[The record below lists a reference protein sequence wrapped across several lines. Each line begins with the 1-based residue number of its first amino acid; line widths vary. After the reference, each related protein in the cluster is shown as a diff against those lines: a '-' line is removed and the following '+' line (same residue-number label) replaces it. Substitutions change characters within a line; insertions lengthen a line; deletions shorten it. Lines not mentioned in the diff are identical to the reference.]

1 MARLALHGVGWSR
14 DGGLSPARGRLLL
27 VNGLRQFT
35 RVPLEAAM
43 FGLGLHAL
51 LFNVEGECRF
61 GSRLGVCNDRRAVV
75 SP

>member
-1 MARLALHGVGWSR
+1 MARLALHGS
-14 DGGLSPARGRLLL
+14 GGPGTAGSARQEVASCS
-27 VNGLRQFT
+27 VNGSRQFT